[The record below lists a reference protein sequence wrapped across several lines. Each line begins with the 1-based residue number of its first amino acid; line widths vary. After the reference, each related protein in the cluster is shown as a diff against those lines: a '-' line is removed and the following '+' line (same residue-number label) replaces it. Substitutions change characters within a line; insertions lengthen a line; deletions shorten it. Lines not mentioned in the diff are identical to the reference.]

1 MSNMSNHLAPQRFI
15 EAIDASD
22 GTPLAPAEAQHL
34 RECAACR
41 GEVEALRAVLRDVEA
56 TPAVDPSPLFWEHF
70 GDRVRQATAAT
81 PVRPSWW
88 TGSWWKE
95 EWLRP
100 VALAGAALAV
110 VALAVVARPG
120 APRYEPDAVMADGSS
135 EVLAPD
141 DESWNLV
148 VSLAADLDWDDVQG
162 VAAPR
167 VGAADA
173 LLDQLSPGE
182 RAALARLLKAEMGG
196 FE

>member
-1 MSNMSNHLAPQRFI
+1 MSNMSSHLAPQRFI
-15 EAIDASD
+15 EAIDATD
-22 GTPLAPAEAQHL
+22 GTLAPAEQEHL

-41 GEVEALRAVLRDVEA
+41 GEVEALRAVLREVEA
-56 TPAVDPSPLFWEHF
+56 APAADPSPLFWDHF

-81 PVRPSWW
+81 PVGPTWW
-88 TGSWWKE
+88 ET
-95 EWLRP
+95 WLRP

-110 VALAVVARPG
+110 VALALLARPG
-120 APRYEPDAVMADGSS
+120 ASRLGPDTMMADGGADAMAA
-135 EVLAPD
+135 LD
-141 DESWNLV
+141 DESWDLV
-148 VSLAADLDWDDVQG
+148 VSLAEDLDWDDVQG

-173 LLDQLSPGE
+173 LLAQLSIEE